1 MKKAAKEVRLLSVP
15 QLRSQLAELRKEL
28 LKLRASVAT
37 GVNPAKPGK
46 IRQTRKQIARILTI
60 ISPKEVS

>member
-1 MKKAAKEVRLLSVP
+1 MKAVTEIRALSVT
-15 QLRSQLAELRKEL
+15 QLHSQLNELRREL
-28 LKLRASVAT
+28 LKLNASLAT

-60 ISPKEVS
+60 IPQKEGQ